1 MNTEFE
7 IIAALAD
14 GKEWATKLVYEA
26 NASIVINALKTKGAA
41 QEDAE
46 DIYQEAMLIL
56 YNKAQDE
63 EFRFTCKIGTYL
75 YAISNN
81 LWLKRFDRNKRSPIL
96 QTDSEQL
103 MMYAES
109 TLDADMEI
117 FAEREQQFLKLRNAM
132 LQLGDPCAKLLKSFY
147 RKEMTMQEIAQAFGY
162 TNAENAKSQK
172 YKCLA
177 RLKKIYTDL

>member
-1 MNTEFE
+1 
-7 IIAALAD
+7 
-14 GKEWATKLVYEA
+14 
-26 NASIVINALKTKGAA
+26 
-41 QEDAE
+41 
-46 DIYQEAMLIL
+46 
-56 YNKAQDE
+56 
-63 EFRFTCKIGTYL
+63 
-75 YAISNN
+75 
-81 LWLKRFDRNKRSPIL
+81 L

-132 LQLGDPCAKLLKSFY
+132 QQLGDPCAKLLKSFY
-147 RKEMTMQEIAQAFGY
+147 RKEMTMQEIAHAFGY